1 MKKILIVDDAITMRQ
16 LVAATL
22 KSAGYEVVD
31 ARDGVDAL
39 KKLEAEGRFNL
50 IVSDVN
56 MPNMDGITFLKEVKA
71 NPKHKFTPVIMLTTE
86 SQANIKEEG
95 RKAGAK
101 AWIVKPFKPND
112 LLAVVKKIIG

>member
-1 MKKILIVDDAITMRQ
+1 MKRILIVDDAITMRQ

-39 KKLEAEGRFNL
+39 KKLETGRFNL

-56 MPNMDGITFLKEVKA
+56 MPNMDGMELIKTLKSD
-71 NPKHKFTPVIMLTTE
+71 PKYKFIPIVVLTKE
-86 SQANIKEEG
+86 DSPEMKRKGQA
-95 RKAGAK
+95 AGAK
-101 AWIVKPFKPND
+101 AWVVKPFKPNTI
-112 LLAVVKKIIG
+112 LEVIKKIM